1 MFKSLLYFFIFLG
14 SCQSIAQQIDKRY
27 IDSMLVSVSRHDK
40 EQLRSG
46 MEEINLKLSSLPRI
60 EANPLYQYLIE
71 KANDPFIKMIAL
83 GDLGGFLIANDAP
96 DEAIGYLNNGLQLS
110 RDHGEI
116 EDRFSFHVS
125 LANAFIFQNRAEEA
139 LSHLNI
145 AESMAVELKQT
156 DAIAS
161 VNYSKGMMYESIE
174 DFKQATTYYLKAW
187 DALNLVED
195 HPERGFYLFVLV
207 DYFKRLGNIK
217 EQTRFTE
224 LLANYYSKRQPETPF
239 THLPTAHIFDTSAT
253 AENIKRYKDVIRVSD
268 SMGAINSMMYSSLF
282 LSNIYLK
289 EGEPK
294 AAIEVLQ
301 PLIRSLDSTDR
312 RQQKMVLYEK
322 LSVAY
327 EANDDFK
334 NALKFKNMVSQL
346 RDTLVSE
353 KTKRN
358 IAELEV
364 KYDLQTKE
372 RELEQQ
378 AASKRLLYWI
388 LGSAF
393 VVLLIL
399 SVFFLKNRKKNQKLA
414 QQKKLLEA
422 TVDEKNVLLKETHH
436 RVKNS
441 FQIVSSLLYLQ
452 SENMQDSEAQQAIK
466 EAQNRVRSM
475 VLIHQKLYNKDQLV
489 GIDTKE
495 YFHDLTREIFD
506 SHQENGKMVN
516 YTLHVE
522 SMLLDIESITPI
534 GLILNELITNV
545 LKHAYDVDDKDRKM
559 EISFQKE
566 GNRLILKVSDN
577 GKGMPE
583 QVRENSFGIKLMKAL
598 AKKLKATLQFKK
610 APENGTTAILE
621 VSRFNLLE

>member
-1 MFKSLLYFFIFLG
+1 MLKSLLYLFIFLC
-14 SCQSIAQQIDKRY
+14 SFQCIAQDINKRY
-27 IDSMLVSVSRHDK
+27 IDSVLVSVSRNDK
-40 EQLRSG
+40 EQLRTG
-46 MEEINLKLSSLPRI
+46 IEAIQLKLSSLPRD
-60 EANPLYQYLIE
+60 EANPLYKYLIE
-71 KANDPFIKMIAL
+71 KTNNPFIKMMAL
-83 GDLGGFLIANDAP
+83 GDLGEFLIANDVP
-96 DEAIGYLNNGLQLS
+96 DKAIAYLNKGLELS
-110 RDHGEI
+110 KNHGET
-116 EDRFSFHVS
+116 EDRFRFHVS
-125 LANAFIFQNRAEEA
+125 LANAYIFQNRAEEA
-139 LSHLNI
+139 LFHLNI
-145 AESMAVELKQT
+145 AESMAAELNRT

-174 DFKQATTYYLKAW
+174 DFEQATTYYLKAW
-187 DALNLVED
+187 DTLNLVED

-224 LLANYYSKRQPETPF
+224 LLTNYYSKRQPEIPF
-239 THLPTAHIFDTSAT
+239 THLPSAHIFDTSAT

-289 EGEPK
+289 EGDPQ
-294 AAIEVLQ
+294 AAIEVLE
-301 PLIRSLDSTDR
+301 PLIRILDSTDR

-322 LSVAY
+322 LSFAY
-327 EANDDFK
+327 EAGKDFK
-334 NALKFKNMVSQL
+334 NALKFKNMVSKL

-353 KTKRN
+353 ITKKN

-378 AASKRLLYWI
+378 SASKKLLYWI
-388 LGSAF
+388 LGSVF
-393 VVLLIL
+393 VVLVIL
-399 SVFFLKNRKKNQKLA
+399 SVFFLKNSKKNQKLA
-414 QQKKLLEA
+414 QQKTLLEA

-489 GIDTKE
+489 GIDTQE

-506 SHQENGKMVN
+506 SHQENGKTVN
-516 YTLHVE
+516 YVLQVE
-522 SMLLDIESITPI
+522 SMMLDIESITPI

-545 LKHAYDVDDKDRKM
+545 LKHAYDVEDMDRKM

-583 QVRENSFGIKLMKAL
+583 QVHESSFGIKLMKAL

-610 APENGTTAILE
+610 APENGTIAILE
-621 VSRFNLLE
+621 VSRFNLLT